1 MIELFAII
9 EKYMGEYI
17 MEEFMKGCKKGLP
30 IALGYFPVSFSF
42 GVLVV
47 SSGLPLGLAT
57 MISLTNLTSSG
68 QFAGVSLM
76 LTHASYME
84 IAMTLLL
91 INARYFLMSL
101 SLSQKIDQKMNTLQR
116 MIISFGITDEI
127 FSLASIQD
135 KVLTFP
141 FMLGFILV
149 PIIGWTSGTLVGE
162 TLMHFLPTSLQN
174 AMGIALYG
182 MFLAIIVPASAKSKP
197 ILEVVLISA
206 MISILFYYI
215 PFFSIF
221 SSGIKLIISTLCGAI
236 YGAWKY
242 PVKGGVSQ

>member
-1 MIELFAII
+1 
-9 EKYMGEYI
+9 

>member
-1 MIELFAII
+1 MKDFI
-9 EKYMGEYI
+9 
-17 MEEFMKGCKKGLP
+17 KGCKKGLP
-30 IALGYFPVSFSF
+30 IALGYFPVAFSF

-57 MISLTNLTSSG
+57 LISLTNLTSSG

-76 LTHASYME
+76 LAQASYLE
-84 IAMTLLL
+84 VAMTLLM

-101 SLSQKIDQKMNTLQR
+101 SLSQKIDQSMNTIQR
-116 MIISFGITDEI
+116 MIVSFGITDET
-127 FSLASIQD
+127 FSVASIED
-135 KVLTFP
+135 GTLSFR
-141 FMLGFILV
+141 FLAGFIFI

-162 TLMHFLPTSLQN
+162 TLMNILPTAIQN

-197 ILEVVLISA
+197 ILEVVFVSA
-206 MISILFYYI
+206 FFAIIFYYV
-215 PFFSIF
+215 PLFQCL
-221 SSGIKLIISTLCGAI
+221 SSGLKLIIATLSGAI

-242 PVKGGVSQ
+242 PHKEEAS

>member
-1 MIELFAII
+1 MN
-9 EKYMGEYI
+9 
-17 MEEFMKGCKKGLP
+17 EFICGCKKSLP
-30 IALGYFPVSFSF
+30 IALGYFPVAFSF

-76 LTHASYME
+76 LTNASYTE
-84 IAMTLLL
+84 IAITLLM

-101 SLSQKIDQKMNTLQR
+101 SLSQKIDQKMNTLER
-116 MIISFGITDEI
+116 MIISFGITDET
-127 FSLASIQD
+127 FSLASVQED
-135 KVLTFP
+135 VLTFR

-162 TLMHFLPTSLQN
+162 TFINVLPNSLQS

-182 MFLAIIVPASAKSKP
+182 MFLAIIVPASSKSKK
-197 ILEVVLISA
+197 ILEVVLVSA
-206 MISILFYYI
+206 VMSVLFFYM
-215 PFFSIF
+215 PIF
-221 SSGIKLIISTLCGAI
+221 DVLSSGVKLIIATLSGAV
-236 YGAWKY
+236 YGAWRY
-242 PVKGGVSQ
+242 PIEEGEV